1 MKRCI
6 FFYFLLSTLGK
17 SAFVTVARHWRITKY
32 KNSSKDGE
40 GGKIDIK
47 NKHNGVYFSSEVFEK
62 NYNEYMYSCYTR
74 KILFF
79 LQKSQN

>member
-47 NKHNGVYFSSEVFEK
+47 NTMACIFQAKFSK

-74 KILFF
+74 NILIF